1 MHRASPTEM
10 RKAFLVARAYTDM
23 GIQFVPMPVFSEEE
37 KNARIKEA
45 DERLEKEAVRLEE
58 EESANDGR

>member
-1 MHRASPTEM
+1 MNKASPVEL
-10 RKAFLVARAYTDM
+10 RKALLVAKAYADV

-37 KNARIKEA
+37 KSNLIKEA

-58 EESANDGR
+58 EEKANA

>member
-1 MHRASPTEM
+1 MNKASPVEL
-10 RKAFLVARAYTDM
+10 RKALLVAKAYADA

-37 KNARIKEA
+37 KSNLIKEA

>member
-1 MHRASPTEM
+1 MNKASPAEM
-10 RKAFLVARAYTDM
+10 RKAFLVARAYSDM

-45 DERLEKEAVRLEE
+45 DERLESEAVRLEE
-58 EESANDGR
+58 EEKANA